1 MNMTDKL
8 EDDRDKEN
16 DEIEIIE
23 DLVKKLSEKRAQ
35 LASI

>member
-1 MNMTDKL
+1 MTDKL

-23 DLVKKLSEKRAQ
+23 DLVKKLSEKR
-35 LASI
+35 

>member
-23 DLVKKLSEKRAQ
+23 DLVKKLCEKRQ
-35 LASI
+35 KLTSI

>member
-1 MNMTDKL
+1 MTDKL